1 MSDGKNESVMWE
13 ECLRNQR
20 KINKNEAGRVNI
32 FPYVELLLD
41 FINAYHRRLHFSI
54 KATVNPDHLIGFYRS
69 AIKDG
74 KRNKRIDRAGFV
86 TEDKLI
92 SSLIL
97 NEITS

>member
-1 MSDGKNESVMWE
+1 M
-13 ECLRNQR
+13 
-20 KINKNEAGRVNI
+20 NI